1 MKPGHWLGSALCV
14 SFSALTLCLGLRG
27 GHPAYNKSYDVYPKG
42 FLLEILRKKIKEEP
56 TIQGF

>member
-1 MKPGHWLGSALCV
+1 MKPGHRLGSALCV
-14 SFSALTLCLGLRG
+14 FFSALRG

-42 FLLEILRKKIKEEP
+42 VLLEILRKKVKEEP